1 MLNFKATSNENI
13 ASNEQK
19 ASKSSHKS
27 SSSGEFLAALLDS
40 VRKNDSTRSSVNTS
54 KNAFSSASTAANSQN
69 NSMQAFNTNSAQR
82 KQDGQETINARKDQ
96 GTNTKNSFEN
106 SINNVQ
112 NQANSAPSTQNQAST
127 QSTNENKSSGDV
139 SLKALLNEESS
150 ASARLD
156 AQNKAANDAASANS
170 ASAQSASDGGFELAP
185 GEEGTKVIANS
196 PLAALISEDLSSQ
209 VASALITQP
218 LSDESTSALESSPF
232 MKLLGLLDELGG
244 GENKLEKILSTE
256 ANISE
261 IKNIKSL
268 EDLIKIADKFGL
280 NLGKI
285 SITNSDVSALKNEFK
300 NLNLAGFFDN
310 VEVSLSKANKKK
322 IEQMLE
328 NSTKSEPKYN
338 LAKLIAGVNEVKNAI
353 SNASEPL
360 NLSKNAALNESL
372 LANAL
377 QDKKSKTEPAK
388 DLKSLLNGDEIKSIE
403 PKAAI
408 KEEIKPALKEQ
419 APQEIKAEPNAP
431 KTTINTLKT
440 KPNEETIDSYLDAI
454 AKKAAQNSANT
465 ASSAANAQNASLAQ
479 NASADAS
486 LDNFINALAPSNPN
500 AQSTLNTNGGLNLE
514 KTSAELA
521 IKEAMINARLKNV
534 SKDIQTTSVRSFA
547 AEMVQKISEFK
558 PPVTRIAMVLN
569 PAELGEVS
577 VTMISRANNLQVNIT
592 SNAQTMQLFV
602 ANQAEFKNSL
612 VNMGYSDVQMNF
624 ADGRGQ
630 AGGGQNSAQN
640 RGNAR
645 RAYED
650 DDVQINEIRSEDERT
665 LEVVLP
671 RYI

>member
-40 VRKNDSTRSSVNTS
+40 VRKNDSTRSSVNTT

-69 NSMQAFNTNSAQR
+69 NSMQAFNTNNAQR
-82 KQDGQETINARKDQ
+82 KQDAQETINARKDQ
-96 GTNTKNSFEN
+96 GANTKNSFEN

-156 AQNKAANDAASANS
+156 AQNKAANDAAN
-170 ASAQSASDGGFELAP
+170 ASAQSASDGGFEL
-185 GEEGTKVIANS
+185 GQEGAKVTINS

-232 MKLLGLLDELGG
+232 MKLLGLLDEF
-244 GENKLEKILSTE
+244 GENKLEKILSVE

-261 IKNIKSL
+261 IKGIKSL

-285 SITNSDVSALKNEFK
+285 SITNSDISALKNEFK

-338 LAKLIAGVNEVKNAI
+338 LAKLIAGINEVKNAI

-360 NLSKNAALNESL
+360 NLSNNAALNESL
-372 LANAL
+372 LANAM
-377 QDKKSKTEPAK
+377 QDKKGKTEPAK

-440 KPNEETIDSYLDAI
+440 KPNEDTIDSYLDAI
-454 AKKAAQNSANT
+454 AKKAAQNSANSQST
-465 ASSAANAQNASLAQ
+465 AASAQNATLSAQ
-479 NASADAS
+479 NASADAN

-547 AEMVQKISEFK
+547 SEMVQKISEFK

-630 AGGGQNSAQN
+630 AGGGQNSGQN

>member
-40 VRKNDSTRSSVNTS
+40 VRKNDSTRSSVNTT

-69 NSMQAFNTNSAQR
+69 NSMQAFNTNNAQR
-82 KQDGQETINARKDQ
+82 KQDAQETINARKDQ
-96 GTNTKNSFEN
+96 GANTKNSFEN

-156 AQNKAANDAASANS
+156 AQNKAANDAAN

-185 GEEGTKVIANS
+185 GEEGAKVIANS

-232 MKLLGLLDELGG
+232 MKLLGLLDEF
-244 GENKLEKILSTE
+244 GENKLEKILSVE

-261 IKNIKSL
+261 IKGIKSL

-285 SITNSDVSALKNEFK
+285 SITNSDISALKNEFK

-338 LAKLIAGVNEVKNAI
+338 LAKLIAGINEVKNAI
-353 SNASEPL
+353 SNANGPL
-360 NLSKNAALNESL
+360 NLSNNAALNESL
-372 LANAL
+372 LANAM
-377 QDKKSKTEPAK
+377 QDKKGKSETPK
-388 DLKSLLNGDEIKSIE
+388 DLKALLNGDEIKNIE

-440 KPNEETIDSYLDAI
+440 KPNEDTIDSYLDAI
-454 AKKAAQNSANT
+454 AKKAAQNSANSQST
-465 ASSAANAQNASLAQ
+465 AASAQNATLSAQ

-514 KTSAELA
+514 KSSAELA
-521 IKEAMINARLKNV
+521 IKEAMINTRLKNV

-547 AEMVQKISEFK
+547 SEMVQKISEFK

-630 AGGGQNSAQN
+630 AGGGQNSGQN